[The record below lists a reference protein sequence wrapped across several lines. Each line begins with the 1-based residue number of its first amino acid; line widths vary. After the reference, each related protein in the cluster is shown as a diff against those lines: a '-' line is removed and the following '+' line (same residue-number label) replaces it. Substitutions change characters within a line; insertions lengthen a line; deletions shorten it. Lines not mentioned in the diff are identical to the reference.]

1 MKARGGM
8 LGVILVVA
16 LLGYGVLSGQLSP
29 GQILDELLG
38 GGGGGGMPP
47 AAQNA
52 PSAEAASRQ
61 LSELRVRPALVNV
74 VGELQEA
81 FYVLLN
87 TFSFFE
93 HFFGNWVLAIACNVP
108 TTR

>member
-1 MKARGGM
+1 
-8 LGVILVVA
+8 
-16 LLGYGVLSGQLSP
+16 
-29 GQILDELLG
+29 
-38 GGGGGGMPP
+38 MPP

-61 LSELRVRPALVNV
+61 LSELRVRPVLVNV

-81 FYVLLN
+81 YYVLLN
-87 TFSFFE
+87 TFTFFE

-108 TTR
+108 STR

>member
-1 MKARGGM
+1 M

-16 LLGYGVLSGQLSP
+16 LLGYVVLSGQLSP

-38 GGGGGGMPP
+38 GGGGGGGMPL

-52 PSAEAASRQ
+52 PSAEEASRQ
-61 LSELRVRPALVNV
+61 LSELRVRPVLVNV

-81 FYVLLN
+81 IYVLLN
-87 TFSFFE
+87 TFNFFE
-93 HFFGNWVLAIACNVP
+93 HFLGDWVLAIACNVP
-108 TTR
+108 STR